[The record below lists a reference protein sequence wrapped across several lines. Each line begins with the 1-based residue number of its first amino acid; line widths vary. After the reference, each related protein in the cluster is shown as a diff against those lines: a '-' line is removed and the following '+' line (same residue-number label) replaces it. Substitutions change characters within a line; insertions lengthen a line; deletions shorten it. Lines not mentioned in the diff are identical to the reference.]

1 VPDVRVAFDEQIFAI
16 QRHGGIS
23 RVFAELA
30 HEFVSNPEL
39 GVELQP
45 VAAPLVNEY
54 LLRDPGTAKTLVVRP
69 SRHWFTSIA
78 RSLARRRHH
87 GPVDIVH
94 NTFYLP
100 RALADYPEAKRVV
113 TVHDM
118 IPEIFPHTRRRLDFL
133 TVKKR
138 YVLSADHI
146 VCVSES
152 TKSDLLDIYGPVIA
166 PVSVVYSG
174 VGPEFNP
181 SAAPVPKWPHEY
193 VLHVGHRSAY
203 KGGETLFRAFADLRN
218 DFPDLTLVLAG
229 GGPLSRQEAA
239 LAESLGIR
247 DRVVQQQVPDS
258 LMPSAYAHAL
268 VFVFPSEY
276 EGFGLPVVEAMASG
290 TPMVL
295 CHSSALP
302 EVGGSVAQYFD
313 ASRPTSLAEQ
323 LGSLLS
329 DESLRECLSAEGL
342 KRAKEFT
349 WDRTAASM
357 VDVYRRTLDGPI

>member
-1 VPDVRVAFDEQIFAI
+1 MRVAFDEQIFAI

-39 GVELQP
+39 VVELQP

-54 LLRDPGTAKTLVVRP
+54 LLRDPATAKTLVVRP
-69 SRHWFTSIA
+69 SRHWSLSIA

-118 IPEIFPHTRRRLDFL
+118 IPEIFPQTRRRLDFL

-138 YVLSADHI
+138 YVSSADHI

-152 TKSDLLDIYGPVIA
+152 TKADLLDIYGSVDA
-166 PVSVVYSG
+166 PISVVYSG
-174 VGPEFNP
+174 VGPEFHP
-181 SAAPVPKWPHEY
+181 LAAPVPKWPHEY
-193 VLHVGHRSAY
+193 VLHVGHRSSY
-203 KGGETLFRAFADLRN
+203 KGGEILFRAFADLRN
-218 DFPDLTLVLAG
+218 DFPELTLMLAG
-229 GGPLSRQEAA
+229 GGPLIRQEAA

-258 LMPSAYAHAL
+258 LMPSAYAHARA
-268 VFVFPSEY
+268 FVFPSQY
-276 EGFGLPVVEAMASG
+276 EGFGLPAVEAMASG

-295 CHSSALP
+295 CKSSALP
-302 EVGGSVAQYFD
+302 EVGGHVAQYFE
-313 ASRPTSLAEQ
+313 AANPTSLAHQ

-329 DESLRECLSAEGL
+329 DESLRQHLSEEGS
-342 KRAKEFT
+342 KRAREFT
-349 WDRTAASM
+349 WDQTAASM
-357 VDVYRRTLDGPI
+357 VDVYRQTLDGTS